1 MPWASVPLLVAVEQ
15 FNAVTVALAKTVL
28 VKVQVWP
35 PMFNAK
41 LAVPL
46 VAGVPVMV

>member
-1 MPWASVPLLVAVEQ
+1 VAVEQ
-15 FNAVTVALAKTVL
+15 FNAVIVPTGNTTVRVR
-28 VKVQVWP
+28 VQVFP

-46 VAGVPVMV
+46 VAGVPEMV